1 MQEDWREKYKTQN
14 KYDADNVV
22 RTNIKLNKKT
32 DADILEALEK
42 SGNKNGFI
50 KDAIRFYLSRS
61 DNSKK

>member
-1 MQEDWREKYKTQN
+1 MPEKWREKYKMQN
-14 KYDADNVV
+14 KYDAENVV

-50 KDAIRFYLSRS
+50 KETIRFYLSHAEIT
-61 DNSKK
+61 KK